1 MLAGWLMLEQALGQA
16 SVGNVLQPVS
26 LQQAPMSSSLTN
38 GPPIYEQERP
48 LASMN
53 ATASPRLIQPCFDE
67 TCPPWTDTDGNRI
80 EAHAAG
86 MLQSPLDGKWYWYG
100 ESAKGSVD
108 SDGSMLHGV
117 NCYSASDLAG
127 PWQYEGRVLKQSDV
141 DVGGVTGPFIIER
154 PKVLFNPRTKT
165 FVMWFHLETE
175 GYLYRHAGVATSQAA
190 NGRFRFV
197 HSLQPDGLP
206 SLDMS
211 LFRDPLDDQAYF
223 IRSVDNKYTAIS
235 RLTDD
240 YLSSAG
246 IISTH
251 RPVFEGMAI
260 FRHTNGTLYCIASH
274 LTYWDP
280 NPLMVFRAAGTSLDD
295 PQWVDMGNPTGDPT
309 SFNTQPTFVVSA
321 TSKTGEQFFIYL
333 ADNWLHAGPAG
344 LPDASYVW
352 LPLRFTKGTL
362 RLEKWDRWNL
372 EDPFGCTGSELRSGC
387 CGSRWTEEEVLCYAQ
402 SNPDLAQL
410 ACANSETSSS
420 ACDTDAL
427 RCHYR
432 DHGIAEG
439 RKIGGKS
446 GCSPTP
452 SPSVWLG
459 APSPTPTPSPSGTP
473 SPTSTPSPS
482 PTPSPSLT
490 PPTRQL
496 GQQFDDGQWHGDQEA
511 DRQLQPAGEVA
522 GESQREKKQHFMIIS
537 RPHNGA
543 NWLKDMLN
551 DNPAVFCHGEPLLN
565 KKGADV
571 DTFKRDFL
579 WDRTPK
585 QVGHPRIMAS
595 LAEGF
600 SWFHSQGEV
609 DFIASKFLNLTKG
622 ISRETLQ
629 RGADFTR
636 WLVDNDVKIILLE
649 RHNKLARR
657 VNALK
662 TSPAQEHA
670 VIDAKNL
677 VKGLQSDEE
686 LAFDT
691 PSFLLGKGVHKD
703 NIADFSYDELAA
715 DPASVMARVFRFI
728 GAHNTSELPSVGV
741 HKTSSKLRD
750 LIQNV
755 GEVETALS
763 GTKWLQE
770 LELPVLDGGGD

>member
-1 MLAGWLMLEQALGQA
+1 MLAGWLVLEQALGQA
-16 SVGNVLQPVS
+16 SVGNVLQPAP

-38 GPPIYEQERP
+38 GPPIYGQARP

-53 ATASPRLIQPCFDE
+53 ATASHRIIQPCFDE

-127 PWQYEGRVLKQSDV
+127 PWQYEGRVLRQSDV
-141 DVGGVTGPFIIER
+141 HIEHKAKNVTGPFIIER

-387 CGSRWTEEEVLCYAQ
+387 CGSRWTEEEALCYAQ
-402 SNPDLAQL
+402 SNPDLARGF
-410 ACANSETSSS
+410 CANSETSSS
-420 ACDTDAL
+420 SCDTDAL

-432 DHGIAEG
+432 DHGIAE
-439 RKIGGKS
+439 RRVL

-452 SPSVWLG
+452 P
-459 APSPTPTPSPSGTP
+459 APPPPLPPPTPPPPAPPRPTPLIPPSLSPPPRPPIESPRPHSTP
-473 SPTSTPSPS
+473 PSPS
-482 PTPSPSLT
+482 PPRHPDVFGAFISGLSL
-490 PPTRQL
+490 PGSEPNELGPISSGLPLRGSQL
-496 GQQFDDGQWHGDQEA
+496 WLVAALGLVCLCFAVMVGVLAARMIVRVRSRSQEA
-511 DRQLQPAGEVA
+511 HQPLATVA
-522 GESQREKKQHFMIIS
+522 PGPPRRRR
-537 RPHNGA
+537 RP
-543 NWLKDMLN
+543 
-551 DNPAVFCHGEPLLN
+551 
-565 KKGADV
+565 
-571 DTFKRDFL
+571 
-579 WDRTPK
+579 
-585 QVGHPRIMAS
+585 
-595 LAEGF
+595 
-600 SWFHSQGEV
+600 
-609 DFIASKFLNLTKG
+609 
-622 ISRETLQ
+622 
-629 RGADFTR
+629 RG
-636 WLVDNDVKIILLE
+636 
-649 RHNKLARR
+649 
-657 VNALK
+657 
-662 TSPAQEHA
+662 S
-670 VIDAKNL
+670 
-677 VKGLQSDEE
+677 
-686 LAFDT
+686 
-691 PSFLLGKGVHKD
+691 
-703 NIADFSYDELAA
+703 
-715 DPASVMARVFRFI
+715 ARVR
-728 GAHNTSELPSVGV
+728 
-741 HKTSSKLRD
+741 K
-750 LIQNV
+750 
-755 GEVETALS
+755 
-763 GTKWLQE
+763 QE
-770 LELPVLDGGGD
+770 AG

>member
-1 MLAGWLMLEQALGQA
+1 MVARRLALGLMQALGQA
-16 SVGNVLQPVS
+16 SVGNVLQPAQS
-26 LQQAPMSSSLTN
+26 SQQAPMSSSLTN
-38 GPPIYEQERP
+38 GPPIYEQARP
-48 LASMN
+48 LASMS
-53 ATASPRLIQPCFDE
+53 ATASPRLIQPCFE
-67 TCPPWTDTDGNRI
+67 ESCPPWTDTDGNRI

-86 MLQSPLDGKWYWYG
+86 MLQSPLDEKWYWYG

-117 NCYSASDLAG
+117 NCYSSSDLAG
-127 PWQYEGRVLKQSDV
+127 PWQFEGRVLKQSDV
-141 DVGGVTGPFIIER
+141 HIEHGAARNVTKPFIIER

-175 GYLYRHAGVATSQAA
+175 GYLYRHAGVATSQTA
-190 NGRFRFV
+190 NGRFSFV
-197 HSLQPDGLP
+197 HSMQPDGLP

-223 IRSVDNKYTAIS
+223 IRSVNNEYTAIS

-240 YLSSAG
+240 YLSSTG

-251 RPVFEGMAI
+251 RPIFEGMAI

-274 LTYWDP
+274 LTNWDP
-280 NPLMVFRAAGTSLDD
+280 NPLMALRATGTSLDD
-295 PQWVDMGNPTGDPT
+295 PQWVDMGNPTGNPI

-321 TSKTGEQFFIYL
+321 TSRTGEQFFIYL
-333 ADNWLHAGPAG
+333 ADNWVHAGPAG
-344 LPDASYVW
+344 LPHASYVW

-362 RLEKWDRWNL
+362 RLERLNRWDL
-372 EDPFGCTGSELRSGC
+372 EDPFGCTGTELRRGC
-387 CGSRWTEEEVLCYAQ
+387 CDSRWTEEEALCYAQ
-402 SNPDLAQL
+402 SNPDIARGF
-410 ACANSETSSS
+410 CVNNETSSS

-427 RCHYR
+427 RCHYKNR
-432 DHGIAEG
+432 GIGEG

-459 APSPTPTPSPSGTP
+459 TPSEPSPTPL
-473 SPTSTPSPS
+473 PS
-482 PTPSPSLT
+482 PTPSLSLT
-490 PPTRQL
+490 SPTRQL
-496 GQQFDDGQWHGDQEA
+496 GQQFDDAQWHGDQQA
-511 DRQLQPAGEVA
+511 DPQLQTAGEVA
-522 GESQREKKQHFMIIS
+522 GESQRQKKQHFMIIS

-551 DNPAVFCHGEPLLN
+551 ENPAVFCHGEPLLN
-565 KKGADV
+565 KKSADV

-585 QVGHPRIMAS
+585 QVGHPRIVAS

-657 VNALK
+657 VNALN
-662 TSPAQEHA
+662 TSAAQEHA
-670 VIDAKNL
+670 VIDARNL

-686 LAFDT
+686 LTSET
-691 PSFLLGKGVHKD
+691 PPFLLGKGVHKD
-703 NIADFSYDELAA
+703 NIANFSYDELAA
-715 DPASVMARVFRFI
+715 DPASVMARVFSFI
-728 GAHNTSELPSVGV
+728 GAHNTSELHSVGLQ
-741 HKTSSKLRD
+741 KTRSKLRD

-770 LELPVLDGGGD
+770 LELPVLDDGGD